1 MTDKNREPSRHEHER
16 GAPLVDDCDNWCKG
30 KYSKWS
36 AAREGGGMT
45 IQKYDQWG
53 RRISGDQEATF
64 AYWPDHL
71 SALAEKDREIAY
83 NQGCYDDAVGEYC
96 LEEQDLRKQIA
107 ALQATIAEKE
117 SLAHDRGVI
126 IDSQLGQ
133 IAALEER
140 EEDLVRNCARANAE
154 KDILQTERDK
164 WKAKCT
170 CIVPDDYDADYA
182 NKIFGDRYGYDWEYR
197 GVTTLKATIA
207 EKEDTL
213 AVVRD
218 GRKRAED
225 LVEKQFEHIAAL
237 QAEAAEE
244 KIKWGKQLSATKS
257 MLVESFHL
265 LKEALHHF
273 DSQEALIKSLTEAL
287 ETPCPWPDDIWSM
300 TDDEYVATIPDPT
313 TRTAVSGYLMRY
325 AWELFRE
332 KAKATLGGK
341 K

>member
-207 EKEDTL
+207 EKEELIKKWRL
-213 AVVRD
+213 ACEAGTD
-218 GRKRAED
+218 AHKRYCDEIAAFT
-225 LVEKQFEHIAAL
+225 EKNEEIKDDMARAILAMNDQVFLIAAL
-237 QAEAAEE
+237 TAR
-244 KIKWGKQLSATKS
+244 IK
-257 MLVESFHL
+257 E
-265 LKEALHHF
+265 
-273 DSQEALIKSLTEAL
+273 LTEAL
-287 ETPCPWPDDIWSM
+287 E
-300 TDDEYVATIPDPT
+300 
-313 TRTAVSGYLMRY
+313 
-325 AWELFRE
+325 
-332 KAKATLGGK
+332 K